1 VPSLGN
7 SFLAMKL
14 DRLNA
19 YKRCR
24 ERILALCSDEPD
36 EVARM
41 ASFVGVLHHEMS
53 GFFWTGFYRVVDG
66 VLVIGPYQ
74 GTVGSLRIAFGKGV
88 CGTAAET
95 GETQIVADV
104 HEFPGHIAC
113 DSRSQS
119 EIVVPV
125 RNAKGQ
131 LIAVLDID
139 STELN
144 HFDRSDREQLEVLL
158 AIVFS

>member
-1 VPSLGN
+1 
-7 SFLAMKL
+7 MKS
-14 DRLNA
+14 DRLDA

-24 ERILALCSDEPD
+24 DHVLALCGDEPD

-41 ASFVGVLHHEMS
+41 ASLVGVLHHEMP
-53 GFFWTGFYRVVDG
+53 GFFWTGFYRVVEG
-66 VLVIGPYQ
+66 GLVIGPYQ
-74 GTVGSLRIAFGKGV
+74 GTVGCLRIAPGKGV
-88 CGTAAET
+88 CGTALAT
-95 GETQIVADV
+95 GETQVVPNV
-104 HEFPGHIAC
+104 HKFPGHITC

-125 RNAKGQ
+125 KDPSGK

-144 HFDRSDREQLEVLL
+144 HFDQIDREQLEELL
-158 AIVFS
+158 AIVFG